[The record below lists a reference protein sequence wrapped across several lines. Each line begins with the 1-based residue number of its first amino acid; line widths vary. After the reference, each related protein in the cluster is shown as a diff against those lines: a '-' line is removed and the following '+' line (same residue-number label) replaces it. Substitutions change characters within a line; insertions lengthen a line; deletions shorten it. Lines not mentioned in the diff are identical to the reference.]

1 MERQFL
7 KIFYILFFLVGCQQV
22 EINKVETTAKE
33 KNLNSF
39 EDTLFKNDEDQS
51 IWTYIQNNNNS
62 NDNLVINDQI
72 LSYMN
77 MHLKDLDKF
86 EEYLND
92 SYYFIYFVV
101 NELEKNNLPIELA
114 ILPYIESNYD
124 PFSISSSGAVGIWQ
138 FMPRTGRLYELNKSW
153 WYEDRHDPYLS
164 LINI

>member
-7 KIFYILFFLVGCQQV
+7 RIFYILFFLVGCQQV

-39 EDTLFKNDEDQS
+39 EDTLFKNDEDKS

-62 NDNLVINDQI
+62 DDNLVINDQI

-101 NELEKNNLPIELA
+101 NELEK
-114 ILPYIESNYD
+114 
-124 PFSISSSGAVGIWQ
+124 
-138 FMPRTGRLYELNKSW
+138 K
-153 WYEDRHDPYLS
+153 
-164 LINI
+164 